1 MSRVNSRDGT
11 KILVRR
17 SFQETRPNEGPL
29 RCKNGRCPTL
39 SISTEKICFV
49 VLKAREFD
57 VKDADTSS
65 DEDGSNP
72 ADDRMVEVL
81 ENRPDDPVDQELVA
95 FIEAMSEDEQVDL
108 VTLTWLGRGNGGLED
123 WDDLR
128 ADAARVHNRRTA
140 SYLLGIPL
148 LPDFLEEALA
158 AFGRSCEEFEEDHL

>member
-1 MSRVNSRDGT
+1 MADA
-11 KILVRR
+11 I
-17 SFQETRPNEGPL
+17 PA
-29 RCKNGRCPTL
+29 L

-49 VLKAREFD
+49 VVKAREID
-57 VKDADTSS
+57 VKDADTTL
-65 DEDGSNP
+65 DDGSNP
-72 ADDRMVEVL
+72 TDDRMIEVL
-81 ENRPDDPVDQELVA
+81 EDRPDDPVDQELVA

-108 VTLTWLGRGNGGLED
+108 VTLTWLGRGDGGLED

-128 ADAARVHNRRTA
+128 AEAARVHNRRTA

>member
-1 MSRVNSRDGT
+1 MADA
-11 KILVRR
+11 I
-17 SFQETRPNEGPL
+17 
-29 RCKNGRCPTL
+29 PTL

-81 ENRPDDPVDQELVA
+81 EDRPDDPVDQELVA

-108 VTLTWLGRGNGGLED
+108 VTLTWLGRGDGGLDD
-123 WDDLR
+123 WDDLT
-128 ADAARVHNRRTA
+128 AEAARVHNRRTVA
-140 SYLLGIPL
+140 GDEPRRDLAMTPYPSISPSAGADPSSRRAIAPVSGRRLSDLG
-148 LPDFLEEALA
+148 
-158 AFGRSCEEFEEDHL
+158 

>member
-1 MSRVNSRDGT
+1 MADA
-11 KILVRR
+11 I
-17 SFQETRPNEGPL
+17 
-29 RCKNGRCPTL
+29 PTL

-49 VLKAREFD
+49 VLKAREFE
-57 VKDADTSS
+57 VKAPDTSS

-81 ENRPDDPVDQELVA
+81 EDRPDDPVDQELMA
-95 FIEAMSEDEQVDL
+95 FIAAMSEDQQVDL
-108 VTLTWLGRGNGGLED
+108 VTLTWLGGAYGGLED

-128 ADAARVHNRRTA
+128 AEAARVHNRRTA

>member
-1 MSRVNSRDGT
+1 MADA
-11 KILVRR
+11 I
-17 SFQETRPNEGPL
+17 
-29 RCKNGRCPTL
+29 PTL

-49 VLKAREFD
+49 VVKAREFD

-65 DEDGSNP
+65 SDDASDP

-81 ENRPDDPVDQELVA
+81 EDRPDDSVDQELVA

-108 VTLTWLGRGNGGLED
+108 VTLTWLGRGDGTLEE
-123 WDDLR
+123 WDELR
-128 ADAARVHNRRTA
+128 AEAARVHNRRTA

-158 AFGRSCEEFEEDHL
+158 AFGRSCEEFEEHHL

>member
-1 MSRVNSRDGT
+1 MADAM
-11 KILVRR
+11 
-17 SFQETRPNEGPL
+17 
-29 RCKNGRCPTL
+29 L

-81 ENRPDDPVDQELVA
+81 EDRPDDAVDQELAA

-108 VTLTWLGRGNGGLED
+108 VTLTWLGRGDGTLEE
-123 WDDLR
+123 WAELR
-128 ADAARVHNRRTA
+128 AEAARLHNRRTA
-140 SYLLGIPL
+140 SYLLGVPL
-148 LPDFLEEALA
+148 LPDYLEEA
-158 AFGRSCEEFEEDHL
+158 